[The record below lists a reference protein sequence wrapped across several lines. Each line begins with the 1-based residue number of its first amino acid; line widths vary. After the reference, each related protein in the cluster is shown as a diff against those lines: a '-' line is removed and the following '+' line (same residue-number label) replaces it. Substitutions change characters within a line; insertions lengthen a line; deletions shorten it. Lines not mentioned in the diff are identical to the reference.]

1 MANLTGNWLG
11 TYWQHNAPNRFEM
24 AIAQGG
30 NALSGNILDDSYLGE
45 AILTGEAIGRNIQ
58 FTKKYISGLRESILY
73 QGVLSE
79 NEELIQ
85 GEWSMQLYS
94 PEYGALNDS
103 GRWEARRSDNDLLK
117 ELTDRLTKQKEL
129 QPSIY

>member
-30 NALSGNILDDSYLGE
+30 NALSGNILDDNYLGE

-85 GEWSMQLYS
+85 GDWSMQLYS
-94 PEYGALNDS
+94 PEYVAFSDS

-129 QPSIY
+129 VR

>member
-11 TYWQHNAPNRFEM
+11 TYWQHNSPNRFEM

-30 NALSGNILDDSYLGE
+30 NALSGNILDDNYLGE
-45 AILTGEAIGRNIQ
+45 AMLTGEAIGRNIQ

-85 GEWSMQLYS
+85 GDWSMQLYS
-94 PEYGALNDS
+94 PEYGAFSDS

-117 ELTDRLTKQKEL
+117 ELTDRLTQQKEL